1 MGKDHKATYYCSC
14 VGSSSARLKHRTQV
28 TEQIIR
34 THHGLICD
42 PDNNFA
48 LLLSKSVFRHKKNA
62 PVTVI
67 DIRARRPQNLMQFP
81 ANVAHKY
88 YLEFV
93 LPMLIAITQYP
104 RQYFEPWA
112 RRKLLYLQR
121 VPEYL
126 TYKNRR
132 NILRLVTDLLE
143 IYVYKLHLI

>member
-1 MGKDHKATYYCSC
+1 MWAKITKLHIT
-14 VGSSSARLKHRTQV
+14 VLVWSSSARPKHPIRV

-104 RQYFEPWA
+104 RQYFEP
-112 RRKLLYLQR
+112 
-121 VPEYL
+121 
-126 TYKNRR
+126 
-132 NILRLVTDLLE
+132 
-143 IYVYKLHLI
+143 